1 MSVKTFE
8 KSFLTSIHQYAF
20 EYSANIIKK
29 SIGSDDEVD
38 SSIINLYQIHN
49 RNEISFNRFKLEFY
63 EPCRLR
69 IAFNKILQAS
79 KNKADLLSVDSHL
92 NCWIYKNKIYVIPF
106 GIRYNDYIKPDDVED
121 FSFTNMQDRI
131 NDNITEKMWN
141 HRKNTWNNICLNKL
155 NSWNMSLLTHKI
167 INIKEQINDYE
178 IMQYYINKNTSFA
191 YEPKKLINKL
201 SWIMKP

>member
-8 KSFLTSIHQYAF
+8 KSFLNSIHQYAF
-20 EYSANIIKK
+20 EYAANIIKK
-29 SIGSDDEVD
+29 SIGSDCEVD

-92 NCWIYKNKIYVIPF
+92 NCWIYKNKVYVIPF
-106 GIRYNDYIKPDDVED
+106 GIPYNDYIKPDDVED
-121 FSFTNMQDRI
+121 FSFLNMQDRI

-141 HRKNTWNNICLNKL
+141 YRKNTWNNICLNKL

-178 IMQYYINKNTSFA
+178 IMQHYINKNTSFA
-191 YEPKKLINKL
+191 IDPKKLINKL